1 MYRPMILYY
10 CAVFTL
16 FLARSAAQD
25 YTDVQNEAGASG
37 PSSDSV
43 GVSSKGMIAL
53 CTIVGVVV
61 VIGLS
66 STALFFVAKKR
77 QWAMRETIRRSARQV
92 VQAIKT
98 PLTPRF
104 PKVPEQLRRTQTKE
118 DQNETRSQRLN
129 DLEKGFKT
137 SNSSNCSV
145 QITAGKQSQGNEKK
159 TRGWGSRFAFNRS

>member
-1 MYRPMILYY
+1 MILSY
-10 CAVFTL
+10 CALFSL
-16 FLARSAAQD
+16 FLAHSAAQD

-43 GVSSKGMIAL
+43 GVSSKGMIVL

-104 PKVPEQLRRTQTKE
+104 PKVPEQLGRTQTKE
-118 DQNETRSQRLN
+118 DWKETMDQGLN

-137 SNSSNCSV
+137 SNSSNFSV
-145 QITAGKQSQGNEKK
+145 GVTAGERAQVNEKK
-159 TRGWGSRFAFNRS
+159 TRGWGSCFAFDGS